1 MTAPSSASRSRSS
14 AASACCAT
22 GASSTATCLYAPRS
36 RRDLRHTSP
45 LLLRPNRVFNRVGSA
60 PLNVDSVGGTN
71 MLRKILI
78 LAAVLAVP
86 SALAAQGVPNS
97 NASDTAKSKVAA
109 HRQNPQVPAQE
120 ASDVAKSKVA
130 QHQSTR
136 VRGSAVGLDNR
147 PATPATRAV
156 PATPNAGGA
165 ATSVTPAVPASPSQK
180 PSDAGSQAGSHRP

>member
-1 MTAPSSASRSRSS
+1 
-14 AASACCAT
+14 
-22 GASSTATCLYAPRS
+22 
-36 RRDLRHTSP
+36 
-45 LLLRPNRVFNRVGSA
+45 
-60 PLNVDSVGGTN
+60 

-86 SALAAQGVPNS
+86 SVLAAQGVPNS
-97 NASDTAKSKVAA
+97 NASDTARSKVAA

-130 QHQSTR
+130 QHRSSR

-147 PATPATRAV
+147 PVTPARRAD
-156 PATPNAGGA
+156 PATPSAGGA
-165 ATSVTPAVPASPSQK
+165 ATRATPAVPASPSKK

>member
-1 MTAPSSASRSRSS
+1 
-14 AASACCAT
+14 
-22 GASSTATCLYAPRS
+22 
-36 RRDLRHTSP
+36 
-45 LLLRPNRVFNRVGSA
+45 
-60 PLNVDSVGGTN
+60 
-71 MLRKILI
+71 MLRKVII

-86 SALAAQGVPNS
+86 SLVAAQGVPNS

-130 QHQSTR
+130 QHRLSR

-147 PATPATRAV
+147 PVTPATRAV
-156 PATPNAGGA
+156 SATPNAGGA
-165 ATSVTPAVPASPSQK
+165 ATPATPAVPASPSKK

>member
-1 MTAPSSASRSRSS
+1 
-14 AASACCAT
+14 
-22 GASSTATCLYAPRS
+22 
-36 RRDLRHTSP
+36 
-45 LLLRPNRVFNRVGSA
+45 
-60 PLNVDSVGGTN
+60 

-86 SALAAQGVPNS
+86 SVLAAQGVPNS

-130 QHQSTR
+130 QHRSSR

-147 PATPATRAV
+147 PVTPATRAV
-156 PATPNAGGA
+156 PPTPSAGGA
-165 ATSVTPAVPASPSQK
+165 ATPATPAVPASPSKK